1 MKLELHTIQHCC
13 KFIIVC
19 CTLYNLCILHEDELD
34 DLLEEVDEQFQT
46 TMKLI

>member
-34 DLLEEVDEQFQT
+34 DLLEKVDEQFQT